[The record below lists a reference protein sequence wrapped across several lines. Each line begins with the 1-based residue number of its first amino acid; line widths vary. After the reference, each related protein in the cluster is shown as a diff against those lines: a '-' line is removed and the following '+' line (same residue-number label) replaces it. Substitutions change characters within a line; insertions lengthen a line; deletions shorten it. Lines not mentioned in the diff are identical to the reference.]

1 MIPKRIPLPK
11 QRKTSLR
18 PYPKVSVYRG
28 SINDKA
34 LRIKQ
39 GRPLPHSKHSQKTT
53 DSISPPIIRDND
65 ELVETRVSGEKE
77 DDGGTQDK
85 LEVVMK
91 EDKLEV
97 TLCTHNSP
105 LNHRATVHAETD

>member
-1 MIPKRIPLPK
+1 M
-11 QRKTSLR
+11 
-18 PYPKVSVYRG
+18 
-28 SINDKA
+28 
-34 LRIKQ
+34 
-39 GRPLPHSKHSQKTT
+39 
-53 DSISPPIIRDND
+53 
-65 ELVETRVSGEKE
+65 SGEKE